1 MRGLVIVP
9 TYNERE
15 NIVALIRQVLA
26 LEYDLEVLVVD
37 DNSPDGT
44 GDLAEALAHDDGR
57 IAVLHRGEKRGL
69 GSAYV
74 AGLPM
79 GHHPRDRTIS
89 CWRWTLIFHTTR
101 VMSPPYWK
109 RAATMIWSL
118 DRVTCTAPTSSTGP
132 WDGCFSAT
140 MRTGTR
146 RLVTGMPVRDT
157 TSGFKCFRRQA
168 IESLDLGRVHSEGYA
183 FQIEMTYRIWKQG
196 FRICEVPIV
205 FYDRQRGTSK
215 MSFAIAKEAAWLVWK
230 LRALSLFGR
239 L

>member
-1 MRGLVIVP
+1 MKGLVIVP

-74 AGLPM
+74 AGFQWGITHGPYDLLLEMDADFSHDPSYV
-79 GHHPRDRTIS
+79 PALLEKSRDHDLVVGSRYLHGANVVNWPLGRLLLS
-89 CWRWTLIFHTTR
+89 YYANW
-101 VMSPPYWK
+101 Y
-109 RAATMIWSL
+109 A
-118 DRVTCTAPTSSTGP
+118 
-132 WDGCFSAT
+132 
-140 MRTGTR
+140 